1 MKKRYIIAIFILV
14 MILCGLLFLRIRSD
28 YYKEVKFYN
37 NGIHTVDGGNW
48 NDESHYVDNFGIEK
62 VILRCDKCGGYTIIK
77 ESTYDVV
84 NK

>member
-1 MKKRYIIAIFILV
+1 MKNI
-14 MILCGLLFLRIRSD
+14 
-28 YYKEVKFYN
+28 
-37 NGIHTVDGGNW
+37 VDFDLEGK
-48 NDESHYVDNFGIEK
+48 K

>member
-1 MKKRYIIAIFILV
+1 M
-14 MILCGLLFLRIRSD
+14 
-28 YYKEVKFYN
+28 
-37 NGIHTVDGGNW
+37 DGGNW